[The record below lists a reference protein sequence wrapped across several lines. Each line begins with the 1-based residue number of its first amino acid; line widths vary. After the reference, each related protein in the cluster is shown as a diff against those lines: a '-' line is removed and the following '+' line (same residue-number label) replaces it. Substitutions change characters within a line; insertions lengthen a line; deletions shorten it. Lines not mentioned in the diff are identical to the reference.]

1 MNQYVTG
8 TVIKELREKKG
19 LTQAEL
25 AKALDVSDKAISKW
39 ETGRGY
45 PDITLLEPI
54 ATALGISTLELLS
67 GQNIINSNQSFNILK
82 SKLYVCPAC
91 GNVIYSTGEAVMSCC
106 GIRLLPLEAEEP
118 DDEHRIQLE
127 RIEDEYYVT
136 VKHDMSKGHYIS
148 FFASLSDQG
157 INIVKL
163 YPEGSAEARFNA
175 SRVRYIYYYC
185 NKHGLFKVKVNK
197 NTLTNKL

>member
-8 TVIKELREKKG
+8 AVIKQLREQKG

-25 AKALDVSDKAISKW
+25 ATALDVTDKAISKW

-45 PDITLLEPI
+45 PDITLLEPL
-54 ATALGISTLELLS
+54 ARALSISTIELLA
-67 GQNIINSNQSFNILK
+67 GNSITNNNRAFNITK

-106 GIRLLPLEAEEP
+106 GIRLLPLEAEEL
-118 DDEHRIQLE
+118 DKDHTIHIEK
-127 RIEDEYYVT
+127 IEDEYYVT
-136 VKHDMSKGHYIS
+136 VNHDMTKEHYIS
-148 FFASLSDQG
+148 FFVAISDYG

-163 YPEGSAEARFNA
+163 YPEGNAEARFATN
-175 SRVRYIYYYC
+175 RVRFLYCYC
-185 NKHGLFKVKVNK
+185 NKHGLFTVKVS
-197 NTLTNKL
+197 